1 MMTETPNSGRIA
13 PDDSRK
19 AANNT
24 PNRPVPKKYLPK
36 GMEILYEDSDV
47 IVVSKDA
54 GLLTIAAAKS
64 DRGTAQSILGDY
76 VKKGNVKSKNRVFVV
91 HRLDQATSGVLMFA
105 KNEPAKLFLQEN
117 WKDTT
122 KKYLAV
128 VHGHFEQKQGCISS
142 YLAENKAL
150 VVYSTKDTSKGKIAH
165 TVYRVIKEAGMFSLV
180 EITLLTGRK
189 NQIRVHL
196 ADEGHPVV
204 GDKKYGKAKDGY
216 NKLALHS
223 QSIAFTHP
231 TNGRELTVEAQMPG
245 FFNTIMRQQKEKAK
259 EAKQKSAIPNALKE
273 ETNSDCVI

>member
-1 MMTETPNSGRIA
+1 MMTETRNSGRIA
-13 PDDSRK
+13 PQSE
-19 AANNT
+19 AAKNT
-24 PNRPVPKKYLPK
+24 PKKGYDRPVPKKHLPK
-36 GMEILYEDSDV
+36 GMEILYEDNDI
-47 IVVSKDA
+47 IVVNKDA
-54 GLLTIAAAKS
+54 GLLTIASAKN
-64 DRGTAQSILGDY
+64 DRKTAQSILAEY
-76 VKKGNVKSKNRVFVV
+76 VRKGNVKSKNRVFVV

-105 KNEPAKLFLQEN
+105 KNEQAKLTLQEN

-150 VVYSTKDTSKGKIAH
+150 IVYSTKDTSKGKIAH

-180 EITLLTGRK
+180 EVTLLTGRK

-216 NKLALHS
+216 PKLALHS
-223 QSIAFTHP
+223 ESIAFTHP
-231 TNGRELTVEAQMPG
+231 TNGRELTVEAPMPG
-245 FFNTIMRQQKEKAK
+245 HFNTIMRQQKEKAK
-259 EAKQKSAIPNALKE
+259 EAGQN
-273 ETNSDCVI
+273 